1 MSREKTPGSGGAPWR
16 LIVDESDDGAWNM
29 AVDEA
34 ILEAYES
41 AAQKPNPTL
50 RLYGW
55 RPPTL
60 SLGRSQRAAQVH
72 DARVLAAL
80 GIGLVRRPTGGVAV
94 LHEFERTYAVV
105 GALGVSP
112 FCGGAIATYRT
123 IAEALRRGLTRLGV
137 EAVPVEPRR
146 GAPRDSPAAC
156 FESVGAWELMAN
168 GRKLVGSAQ
177 ARRRGAFL
185 QHGSIPWRS
194 DASRLA
200 TVLGAPVDATRFI
213 DLEGATGGVVDPN
226 ALDRACVAG
235 FEDVFGARLLPGA
248 LTESEALR
256 AAELR
261 CWKYDSIAW
270 TCGGAIGPREARWGP
285 AVSR

>member
-1 MSREKTPGSGGAPWR
+1 
-16 LIVDESDDGAWNM
+16 M

-34 ILEAYES
+34 ILEGYDR
-41 AAQKPNPTL
+41 AAQKPGPTL

-55 RPPTL
+55 RPAAL
-60 SLGRSQRAAQVH
+60 SLGRSQSAEGSH
-72 DARVLAAL
+72 DAHVLAVE
-80 GIGLVRRPTGGVAV
+80 GIGLVRRPTGGAAV

-105 GALGVSP
+105 GALGVPP
-112 FCGGAIATYRT
+112 FEGGPIATYRT

-137 EAVPVEPRR
+137 AAMAVEPRR
-146 GAPRDSPAAC
+146 GAPRETATAC
-156 FESVGAWELMAN
+156 FERVGAWELVAN

-185 QHGSIPWRS
+185 QHGSIPLRS
-194 DASRLA
+194 DPSRLA
-200 TVLGAPVDATRFI
+200 SVLGVPVDASRFI
-213 DLEGATGGVVDPN
+213 DLVRAGGSAIDPA
-226 ALDRACVAG
+226 ALDRACVDG
-235 FEDVFGARLLPGA
+235 FEETFGVRLLRGT
-248 LTESEALR
+248 LKESEALR

-270 TCGGAIGPREARWGP
+270 TRGGSLGHREARWGP

>member
-1 MSREKTPGSGGAPWR
+1 
-16 LIVDESDDGAWNM
+16 M

-34 ILEAYES
+34 ILEAYAGAS
-41 AAQKPNPTL
+41 LKPDPTL

-55 RPPTL
+55 TPATL
-60 SLGRSQRAAQVH
+60 SLGRSQRAEGAH
-72 DARVLAAL
+72 DARLLAAE
-80 GIGLVRRPTGGVAV
+80 GIGLVRRPTGGAAV

-105 GALGVSP
+105 GALGAPP
-112 FCGGAIATYRT
+112 FTGGPIDTYRT
-123 IAEALRRGLTRLGV
+123 IAEALRRGLARLGV
-137 EAVPVEPRR
+137 AAAPVEPRR
-146 GAPRDSPAAC
+146 GETRDATVAC
-156 FESVGAWELMAN
+156 FERVGAWELLAN

-185 QHGSIPWRS
+185 QHGSIPWRC
-194 DASRLA
+194 DPSRLA
-200 TVLGAPVDATRFI
+200 SILGMPVDSSRFI
-213 DLEGATGGVVDPN
+213 DLESAGGSAIDPAAVDC
-226 ALDRACVAG
+226 AFVHG
-235 FEDVFGARLLPGA
+235 FEETFGVRFVPGT

-270 TCGGAIGPREARWGP
+270 TYGGKLGDREVRWGP

>member
-1 MSREKTPGSGGAPWR
+1 
-16 LIVDESDDGAWNM
+16 M

-34 ILEAYES
+34 ILEAYAGAS
-41 AAQKPNPTL
+41 PKPAPTL

-55 RPPTL
+55 APATL
-60 SLGRSQRAAQVH
+60 SLGKSQRADGAH
-72 DARVLAAL
+72 DARVLAAE
-80 GIGLVRRPTGGVAV
+80 GIGLVRRPTGGAAV

-105 GALGVSP
+105 GALGTAP
-112 FCGGAIATYRT
+112 FLGGAIATYRT
-123 IAEALRRGLTRLGV
+123 LAEALRRGLARLGI
-137 EAVPVEPRR
+137 AATPVEPRR
-146 GAPRDSPAAC
+146 GPTRDTTPAC
-156 FESVGAWELMAN
+156 FERVGAWELVAN

-185 QHGSIPWRS
+185 QHGSIPWRFDPS
-194 DASRLA
+194 RLARVLGMPVDASRC
-200 TVLGAPVDATRFI
+200 I
-213 DLEGATGGVVDPN
+213 DLETAGGSAIEPA
-226 ALDRACVAG
+226 ALDRACVDG
-235 FEDVFGARLLPGA
+235 FEETFGVRFVRET

-270 TCGGAIGPREARWGP
+270 TRDGRLGDREVRWGP

>member
-1 MSREKTPGSGGAPWR
+1 MSPRGEAAEGGAPWR
-16 LIVDESDDGAWNM
+16 LIVEGPEDGAWNM

-34 ILEAYES
+34 ILEGY
-41 AAQKPNPTL
+41 AAAPQRRSPTL

-55 RPPTL
+55 EPATL
-60 SLGRSQRAAQVH
+60 SLGRSQRAEGAH
-72 DARVLAAL
+72 DARALAAL

-105 GALGVSP
+105 GTLGVPP
-112 FCGGAIATYRT
+112 FSGGAIATYRT
-123 IAEALRRGLTRLGV
+123 IAEALRRGLMELGI
-137 EAVPVEPRR
+137 AATPVEPRR
-146 GAPRDSPAAC
+146 GAPRESGAAC
-156 FESVGAWELMAN
+156 FERLGAWELVAS

-185 QHGSIPWRS
+185 QHGSMPLRS
-194 DASRLA
+194 DPSRLA
-200 TVLGAPVDATRFI
+200 MATGVPIDGSRFF
-213 DLEGATGGVVDPN
+213 DLEGARGGPIEAS
-226 ALDRACVAG
+226 ALDRACVHG
-235 FEDVFGARLLPGA
+235 FEETFDVRLLPGT

-270 TCGGAIGPREARWGP
+270 TRGGAIGQREARWGP
-285 AVSR
+285 AVPR

>member
-1 MSREKTPGSGGAPWR
+1 MKPGGAPGTGPPWR
-16 LIVDESDDGAWNM
+16 LIVDEPDDGAWNM

-34 ILEAYES
+34 ILEAYS
-41 AAQKPNPTL
+41 GAAQAQAPTL

-55 RPPTL
+55 NPATV
-60 SLGRSQRAAQVH
+60 SLGRSQRADGAH
-72 DARVLAAL
+72 DARVLADE

-94 LHEFERTYAVV
+94 LHEFERTYAVI
-105 GALGVSP
+105 GALGAPP
-112 FCGGAIATYRT
+112 FTGGAIATYRT
-123 IAEALRRGLTRLGV
+123 IADALRRGLARLGV
-137 EAVPVEPRR
+137 AATPIEPRR
-146 GAPRDSPAAC
+146 HETRPAGAAC
-156 FESVGAWELMAN
+156 FERLGAWELAAS

-185 QHGSIPWRS
+185 QHGSIPWRA
-194 DASRLA
+194 DPLRLA
-200 TVLGAPVDATRFI
+200 RILGTPVDGSRFI
-213 DLEGATGGVVDPN
+213 DLESARGSAVDR
-226 ALDRACVAG
+226 AVLDRACVDG
-235 FEDVFGARLLPGA
+235 FEETFGVRFDPGA

-270 TCGGAIGPREARWGP
+270 TYGGKLGDREIRWGP